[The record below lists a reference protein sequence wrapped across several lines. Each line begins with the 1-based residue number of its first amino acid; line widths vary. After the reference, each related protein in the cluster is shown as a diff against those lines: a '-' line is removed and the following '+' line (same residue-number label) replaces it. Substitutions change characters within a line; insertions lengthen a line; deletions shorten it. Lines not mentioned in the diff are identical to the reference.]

1 MGETRKAEERDT
13 SARLRRDDRL
23 IYYAR
28 PIGLKQAAYSVMEEA
43 YMAASAGGTLP
54 ANPRQIM
61 YAARPKI
68 LAISD
73 KDHLDSQYFCQTLL
87 VNYIHEHGCDWDV
100 VWDDRGHFAEPH
112 TDRRIGLGTLAVR
125 RYVASYASPGFE
137 EAGFAEAT
145 IETYGPQA
153 ATAVCSILK
162 RKASGRFLSVRNWLR
177 NSISPSCLRRA

>member
-1 MGETRKAEERDT
+1 VVKKAETPAEALARLVEGATSKWAKQRKAEERDT
-13 SARLRRDDRL
+13 SARLRRDNRL
-23 IYYAR
+23 VYYAR

-87 VNYIHEHGCDWDV
+87 VNYIREHGCDWDV
-100 VWDDRGHFAEPH
+100 VWGP
-112 TDRRIGLGTLAVR
+112 IGAR
-125 RYVASYASPGFE
+125 PG
-137 EAGFAEAT
+137 
-145 IETYGPQA
+145 
-153 ATAVCSILK
+153 AVCSQH
-162 RKASGRFLSVRNWLR
+162 
-177 NSISPSCLRRA
+177 